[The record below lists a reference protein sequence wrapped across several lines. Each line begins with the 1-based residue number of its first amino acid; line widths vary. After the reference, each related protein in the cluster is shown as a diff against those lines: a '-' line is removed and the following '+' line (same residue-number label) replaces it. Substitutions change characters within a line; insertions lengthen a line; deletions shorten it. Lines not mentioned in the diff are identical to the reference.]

1 MFMQSDLVRYVG
13 NKPLLKKSNVK
24 KGEVLAQMGNEPG
37 VYVVEFGDDAYVVR
51 EDELTRYVAT
61 AQDLEQAKVIEIQ
74 KKHYRRSSEE

>member
-1 MFMQSDLVRYVG
+1 MQSDLVRYIG
-13 NKPLLKKSNVK
+13 NKPSLKKSNVK

-61 AQDLEQAKVIEIQ
+61 AQDLDQAKVAEVVQ
-74 KKHYRRSSEE
+74 KKRRRSEDES